1 MGVSFPTM
9 GSVPSDEQQRDK
21 VLVAAA
27 TIMGRE
33 GIAAATLARVA
44 KEAGIRERTVRGL
57 FGDADGLHRAVL
69 AAQPDSEVALFV
81 EDAARQPGQMP
92 PLSVLVEAGHR
103 LYAAPQQSWSD
114 ADLQALVHARG
125 DAQLRDLAR
134 ERIGVRSA
142 NAQAIVAQSAQDGA
156 LDPSVSEAALTHF
169 AMVLSAG
176 LALMD
181 PVATVRPTTGEWD
194 ALIARIGL
202 ALAPARPGV
211 GPEYDVGAPWR
222 LRVDIPDR
230 PGALSELVGGLG
242 ALHVYTVEVRVDEGE
257 GGHRAIYL
265 ALKAPPGVS
274 PDVILAAAARVGTD
288 CYITQGSPEDG
299 SDILARTLDGAT
311 VVVNHP
317 EQAPQVV
324 GALVGA
330 DDIEVIDAAIG
341 RDEQPNMLRLQWT
354 TDQHVLLH
362 RHWGPFTRTEQL
374 RASALLRL
382 AAALARTTGGEG
394 PIGWLDEVK
403 GGRVVIRF
411 ARPDD
416 AQAVAEMHQ
425 RCSDHTRYQRYFS
438 LQEWRDLQ
446 LRRLSGGHRGATLV
460 VTSAENHVV
469 GLGNVFPD
477 PDAEPDQP
485 TAEIALLIEDAH
497 QGEGIGHALLAR
509 MLELAPQMGFDHV
522 VAHVL
527 ADNQAMS
534 HLLQTTGLTWSTRIS
549 EGVAESRAALID
561 PAHSPG

>member
-1 MGVSFPTM
+1 MS
-9 GSVPSDEQQRDK
+9 SVAGGEQQRDA
-21 VLVAAA
+21 VLAAAA

-33 GIAAATLARVA
+33 GIAATTLARVA
-44 KEAGIRERTVRGL
+44 REAGVRERTVRQL
-57 FGDADGLHRAVL
+57 FGDEEGLHRAVL
-69 AAQPDSEVALFV
+69 AGQPGSEVAEFV
-81 EDAARQPGQMP
+81 AEAARQPGRVP

-103 LYAAPQQSWSD
+103 IFAAPQQGWSD
-114 ADLQALVHARG
+114 ADLEALVRARG
-125 DAQLRDLAR
+125 DVQMRDLAR
-134 ERIGVRSA
+134 ERIGDRTA

-156 LDPSVSEAALTHF
+156 LDAAVSEAALTHF
-169 AMVLSAG
+169 AMVLSSG
-176 LALMD
+176 IALMD
-181 PVATVRPTTGEWD
+181 PVATVRPSTGEWD
-194 ALIARIGL
+194 ALITRIGL
-202 ALAPARPGV
+202 ALAPAQLGV
-211 GPEYDVGAPWR
+211 GPEYEASAPWR

-230 PGALSELVGGLG
+230 PGALSQLVGGLG
-242 ALHVYTVEVRVDEGE
+242 ALNIYTVEVRVDEGV
-257 GGHRAIYL
+257 GGRRAIYL

-274 PDVILAAAARVGTD
+274 PDVILAAASRVGTD
-288 CYITQGSPEDG
+288 CYITEGSPEDG

-330 DDIEVIDAAIG
+330 DDVEVIDATIG

-382 AAALARTTGGEG
+382 AAALARTTGREG

-403 GGRVVIRF
+403 GGQVRIRF
-411 ARPDD
+411 ARPGD
-416 AQAVAEMHQ
+416 AQAVAEMHE
-425 RCSDHTRYQRYFS
+425 RCSDQTRYQRYFS

-460 VTSAENHVV
+460 VTSADDRVV

-485 TAEIALLIEDAH
+485 TAEIALIIEDAH
-497 QGEGIGHALLAR
+497 QGQGIGHALLAR

-527 ADNQAMS
+527 ADNQAMR
-534 HLLQTTGLTWSTRIS
+534 HLLQTTGLTWSTRIT
-549 EGVAESRAALID
+549 EGVAESRAALVD
-561 PAHSPG
+561 PDSPG